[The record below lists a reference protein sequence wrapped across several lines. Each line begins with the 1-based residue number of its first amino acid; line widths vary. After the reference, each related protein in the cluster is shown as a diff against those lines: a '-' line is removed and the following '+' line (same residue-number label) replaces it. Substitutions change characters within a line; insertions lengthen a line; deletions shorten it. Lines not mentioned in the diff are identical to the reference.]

1 MGFLI
6 LFFFSHCLFRQNE
19 QFGVEDVT
27 EKEPLVVCE
36 SFPVATDEQETLPM
50 PLGEGD
56 GIPVPVAEALR
67 QHEVGQPR
75 PPLDKSPQFIA
86 ALDESGNAGV
96 DGEKENGVEKV
107 DTPEGNGGGEPQG
120 TKEEG
125 NNTLQNRKRKVESPP
140 KEVAPE
146 VKDPKEPKIPTKVTP
161 ITQAKQGV
169 EDEIESETPKKAL
182 SWIYWGLQLFP
193 FWGGLIKKG
202 FEFEIICHKKVRI

>member
-50 PLGEGD
+50 PLGECD

-75 PPLDKSPQFIA
+75 PPLDKSPQIIA

-107 DTPEGNGGGEPQG
+107 DTPEGNGGKNPRAQRKKKTTLCKIVRGKLRAPQKKLHLKSR
-120 TKEEG
+120 TQKSQRF
-125 NNTLQNRKRKVESPP
+125 LQR
-140 KEVAPE
+140 
-146 VKDPKEPKIPTKVTP
+146 
-161 ITQAKQGV
+161 
-169 EDEIESETPKKAL
+169 
-182 SWIYWGLQLFP
+182 
-193 FWGGLIKKG
+193 
-202 FEFEIICHKKVRI
+202 